1 MRLLAL
7 MEYIFAPV
15 TTDDK
20 TRYMELLIEDFLSD
34 FVDLYPERP
43 LIPKMHYLVHM
54 PMWIRRY
61 ALVLL
66 TYIYSE
72 IMCLFIHVS
81 DVGLMVHAL

>member
-43 LIPKMHYLVHM
+43 LIPKINALFGA
-54 PMWIRRY
+54 Y
-61 ALVLL
+61 A
-66 TYIYSE
+66 
-72 IMCLFIHVS
+72 HV
-81 DVGLMVHAL
+81 D